1 MTTVAVLGALGKM
14 GRDVVRAV
22 FEDPDLELA
31 ALVDVAA
38 AAQLREPCEQVGH
51 GLRVLGD
58 VALVDT
64 ADIDVMVDFTV
75 SEAAVRNIDWALD
88 NGVHSVVGTSG
99 IPERDLERFREKAG
113 AGDANVLIAPNF
125 AIGAVLM
132 MRFAVMAAS
141 LFDQCEIIELHH
153 RGKKDAPSGTALA
166 TARMVE
172 DAMKPSKVPLSIE
185 KEVAGARGGALGPV
199 HIHSVR
205 LDGLVAHQQVI
216 FGGMGQ
222 TLSIRHDTTDRSCFM
237 PGVVMA
243 VKSIAERPGL
253 TIGLDKFL

>member
-1 MTTVAVLGALGKM
+1 MIRVAVLGALGKM

-22 FEDPDLELA
+22 LEDPDLELA
-31 ALVDVAA
+31 ALVDAA
-38 AAQLREPCEQVGH
+38 AAQLQAPHEQVGH
-51 GLRVLGD
+51 GMLVLRD

-64 ADIDVMVDFTV
+64 NDVDVMVDFTV
-75 SEAAVRNIDWALD
+75 SEAAVRNTHWALD
-88 NGVHSVVGTSG
+88 NGVHAVVGTSA
-99 IPERDLERFREKAG
+99 IPERDLERFKEKAD
-113 AGDANVLIAPNF
+113 AGKANVLIAPNF

-141 LFDQCEIIELHH
+141 VFDQCEIIELHH

-172 DAMKPSKVPLSIE
+172 NAMNPSKVPHSIE
-185 KEVAGARGGALGPV
+185 NKVAGARGGALGPV
-199 HIHSVR
+199 RIHSVR

-243 VKSIAERPGL
+243 VKSIAEHPGL
-253 TIGLDKFL
+253 TIGLDNFL

>member
-1 MTTVAVLGALGKM
+1 M

-22 FEDPDLELA
+22 LEDPDLELV
-31 ALVDVAA
+31 ALVDASA
-38 AAQLREPCEQVGH
+38 DQLQAPQELVGH
-51 GLRVLGD
+51 GMRVMRD
-58 VALVDT
+58 AALVDT
-64 ADIDVMVDFTV
+64 ADVDVMVDFTV

-88 NGVHSVVGTSG
+88 YGIHSVVGTSG
-99 IPERDLERFREKAG
+99 IPERDLERFKEKAE
-113 AGDANVLIAPNF
+113 ASDTNVLIAPNF

-132 MRFAVMAAS
+132 MRFVMAAS
-141 LFDQCEIIELHH
+141 VFDQCEIIELHH
-153 RGKKDAPSGTALA
+153 RSKKDAPSGTALA

-172 DAMKPSKVPLSIE
+172 NAMKPSKVPLSIE
-185 KEVAGARGGALGPV
+185 NEVAGARGGALGTV
-199 HIHSVR
+199 QIHSVR

-216 FGGMGQ
+216 FGRMGQ

-253 TIGLDKFL
+253 TIGLDNFL